1 MDFSPDGVKLS
12 KYYFILWRAAFTCA
26 IKLQFQIQSELRF
39 IMLAMFYVIG
49 LGDFT

>member
-12 KYYFILWRAAFTCA
+12 KYYFTLWRASFTRA
-26 IKLQFQIQSELRF
+26 IKLQFQIQSELKF